1 MSADPAD
8 AGVRIGPAAAA
19 DLDAV
24 TALLAEARLPPAGI
38 EEHFPA
44 CFVVARAGDGEVVG
58 AAGVEVYG
66 GVGLLRSIAVA
77 ERARGR
83 GLGERLTR
91 AAMELAAGRGVR
103 DLYLLTTSAEGYFP
117 RLGFAR
123 VAREEM
129 PAALARSEQMRGA
142 CPATAVGMRRELRP
156 AAAGAAG

>member
-1 MSADPAD
+1 MGMSVETIDTGA
-8 AGVRIGPAAAA
+8 RIGPAAAS
-19 DLDAV
+19 DLDGVA
-24 TALLAEARLPPAGI
+24 ALLAEGRLPPAGI

-44 CFVVARAGDGEVVG
+44 GFLVARDEAGAIVG
-58 AAGVEVYG
+58 TAGVEVYG
-66 GVGLLRSIAVA
+66 GVGLLRSVAVA

-103 DLYLLTTSAEGYFP
+103 DLYLLTTSAEEYFP

-129 PAALARSEQMRGA
+129 PAELARSEQMRGA
-142 CPATAVGMRRELRP
+142 CPATAVGMRRALEP
-156 AAAGAAG
+156 AVHS

>member
-1 MSADPAD
+1 MDAD
-8 AGVRIGPAAAA
+8 AGVRIGPATAA
-19 DLDAV
+19 DLEGVA
-24 TALLAEARLPPAGI
+24 ALLAEASLPPAGI

-44 CFVVARAGDGEVVG
+44 GFLVARDGAGEVVG
-58 AAGVEVYG
+58 TAGVEVYG
-66 GVGLLRSIAVA
+66 GAGLLRSVAGA

-103 DLYLLTTSAEGYFP
+103 ELYLLTTSAEGYFP

-123 VAREEM
+123 VAREEV

-142 CPATAVGMRRELRP
+142 CPATAVAMRRGLRP